1 MNKLKIAGAALNQT
15 PLNWNNNINNI
26 IDAIANAREEGVKI
40 LCLPELSITGYGC
53 EDLFLSSWLPEKAW
67 SKLIELL
74 PYCNDIAITVGLPVL
89 QDKFLYNCTAVIIN
103 GKITGI
109 TAKQFL
115 ANDGVHY
122 EPRWFTPWQKDEQ
135 TLLHRNGYDI
145 PFGDVIHNIYGIK
158 TGFEICEDAW
168 MENRPA
174 NSFPDRGVE
183 LIFNPSASHF
193 AFGKSKLREELVID
207 SSKMFNAYYLYVNLL
222 GNETGRMIYDGEI
235 VVAGH
240 GKLLNYNNKLSFKN
254 VNLISVEINFHSK
267 CKDVRPIKIPDED
280 KNDIFVRAEAL
291 ALFDYLRKSHSNG
304 FVLSLSGGADS
315 TTCAIL
321 VAEMV
326 RRSVKELGLNE
337 MIKKIHA
344 ENLVNEASTTPE
356 TERIKYITSKLLTC
370 AYQGTVNSS
379 KETFQS
385 AELLTKNIGASFYHW
400 LIDDEVQAYT
410 SKIEKVLG
418 RQLDWKT
425 DDIAMQNIQSR
436 SRAPIIWML
445 ANIKNALLL
454 VTSNRSEGSLGYA
467 TMDGD
472 TSGSIAP
479 IAAVD
484 KFFLLNWLKWAEP
497 NLGYNSLQYVN
508 SLQPTAELRPP
519 EKSQTDET
527 DLMPYRI
534 ITEIEKLAIRD
545 HKPPLEVFQIL
556 NKKNFEP
563 SQLLKEHI
571 KKFFVLWSRNQWK
584 RERTAPA
591 FHLDDFNVDPRTWCR
606 FPILSGSFK
615 EELDELEK
623 KS

>member
-1 MNKLKIAGAALNQT
+1 MKKLKIAGAALNQT
-15 PLNWNNNINNI
+15 PLNWENNINNI
-26 IDAIANAREEGVKI
+26 IDAITKSRKKGVKI

-67 SKLIELL
+67 GKLIAIL
-74 PYCNDIAITVGLPVL
+74 PYCNDMAVTIGLPIL
-89 QDKFLYNCTAVIIN
+89 HKKKLYNCAAVIID

-122 EPRWFTPWQKDEQ
+122 EPRWFTPWQRDEQ
-135 TLLHRNGYDI
+135 ILLHRSGYDI

-168 MENRPA
+168 MKNRPA
-174 NSFPDRGVE
+174 NNFPARDVE
-183 LIFNPSASHF
+183 LILNPSASHF
-193 AFGKSKLREELVID
+193 AFGKSKLRENLVID
-207 SSKMFNAYYLYVNLL
+207 SSKKFGVCYLYVNLL

-235 VVAGH
+235 VMAGH
-240 GKLLNYNNKLSFKN
+240 GRLLKYNHKLSFKN
-254 VNLISVEINFHSK
+254 VNLTTIEVDFHDK
-267 CKDVRPIKIPDED
+267 CKDVRQITIPEEN

-291 ALFDYLRKSHSNG
+291 ALFDYLRKSHNKG

-315 TTCAIL
+315 TTCAVL

-326 RRSVKELGLNE
+326 RRSIKELGLNE
-337 MIKKIHA
+337 MIEKINA
-344 ENLVNEASTTPE
+344 VDLVNGVAALPE
-356 TERIKYITSKLLTC
+356 TEQAKFITNKLLTC

-379 KETFQS
+379 KETFRS
-385 AELLTKNIGASFYHW
+385 AELFTKDIGASFFHW
-400 LIDDEVQAYT
+400 LIDDEVQAYS

-445 ANIKNALLL
+445 ANIKNSLLL

-484 KFFLLNWLKWAEP
+484 KFFLLNWLKWAES
-497 NLGYNSLQYVN
+497 NLGYKSLKHVN

-527 DLMPYRI
+527 DLMPYKI

-545 HKPPLEVFQIL
+545 HKPPIEVFQIL
-556 NKKNFEP
+556 NKKELE
-563 SQLLKEHI
+563 SLQLLKEHI

-615 EELDELEK
+615 EELDEL
-623 KS
+623 